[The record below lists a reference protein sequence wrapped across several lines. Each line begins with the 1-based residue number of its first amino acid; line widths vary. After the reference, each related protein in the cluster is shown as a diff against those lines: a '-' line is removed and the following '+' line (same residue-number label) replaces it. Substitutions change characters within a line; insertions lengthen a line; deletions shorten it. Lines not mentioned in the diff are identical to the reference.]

1 MSAVGPVE
9 KVVWA
14 TAVVTHNRT
23 SRKSKRAQ
31 PHWTPLTCCVSPAMP
46 LQIFALVR
54 SSPLKSS
61 CNLASFATTDRGGG
75 KRRLVGTVKQCRRNG
90 PRRVEMN
97 SRSSVIETS
106 RRALTAS
113 ATVSFHWP
121 QPLRLGPDHLTSDH
135 SSVCAAILR
144 ASSSANGAKDRRVA
158 NVRCSVVFVQP
169 LGHFATDRQIRQ
181 MVGRP
186 RCAPQFDRSPPYPLA
201 NW

>member
-1 MSAVGPVE
+1 VDSFSKTLIICSPQDFNAGGKVSAVGPVE

-75 KRRLVGTVKQCRRNG
+75 KRRLVGTVKQCPRNG

-113 ATVSFHWP
+113 ATVSSHWP
-121 QPLRLGPDHLTSDH
+121 QPLRLGPDQFPR
-135 SSVCAAILR
+135 SS
-144 ASSSANGAKDRRVA
+144 
-158 NVRCSVVFVQP
+158 
-169 LGHFATDRQIRQ
+169 GHRDKFQLMSI
-181 MVGRP
+181 V
-186 RCAPQFDRSPPYPLA
+186 
-201 NW
+201 